1 MLVQRIILN
10 TGEIAAMLSSEEDK
24 NIYFQTVTTDV
35 AAEGVSAVRRH
46 FALEK
51 YGVEQTSL
59 LLAAGG
65 NTSHPQYENTTV
77 AMSRKC
83 EIRICVFHAAVMSL
97 FGSLE
102 SQKLCCE
109 VRPAM
114 QNCIDSNA
122 DRFLYNIHPS

>member
-1 MLVQRIILN
+1 
-10 TGEIAAMLSSEEDK
+10 MLSSEEDK

-51 YGVEQTSL
+51 YGVEHKSSSSR
-59 LLAAGG
+59 
-65 NTSHPQYENTTV
+65 NTSNPQHENTTV
-77 AMSRKC
+77 TMSRKC

-97 FGSLE
+97 FASLE